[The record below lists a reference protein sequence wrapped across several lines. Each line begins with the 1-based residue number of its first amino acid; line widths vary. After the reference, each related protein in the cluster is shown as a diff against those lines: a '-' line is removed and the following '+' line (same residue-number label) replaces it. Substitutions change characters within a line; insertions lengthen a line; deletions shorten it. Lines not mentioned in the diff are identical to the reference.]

1 MSATA
6 RYVVAGLALA
16 VILFVGAWP
25 FLDAG
30 GRRGMLVAFA
40 VALPMQGVFF
50 RLLSRGQDRPGVFL
64 RAWVLGMLGRLAAL
78 GGFALVVAVGTELPP
93 LPTLVSFAGFLFGLL
108 LLEPAFLRNPV
119 RVHGRGR

>member
-1 MSATA
+1 MSAIA
-6 RYVVAGLALA
+6 RYVAAGLVLA
-16 VILFVGAWP
+16 AVLLVGAWP

-40 VALPMQGVFF
+40 VALPVQGVLFG
-50 RLLSRGQDRPGVFL
+50 LLSRGQGQPGAFL

-78 GGFALVVAVGTELPP
+78 GGFALVVAGGTQLPP
-93 LPTLVSFAGFLFGLL
+93 LPTLLSFAGFLFGLL